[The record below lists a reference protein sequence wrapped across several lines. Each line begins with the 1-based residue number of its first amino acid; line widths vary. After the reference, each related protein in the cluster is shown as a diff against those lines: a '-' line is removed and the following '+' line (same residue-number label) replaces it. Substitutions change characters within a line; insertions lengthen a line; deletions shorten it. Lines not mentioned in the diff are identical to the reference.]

1 MLKIETWDKNKILR
15 TISKEIKQSEFK
27 EYTKL
32 WKEMVKYIKNPK
44 HMGVWLAAPQVGHNK
59 RLIVV
64 SLMKHWDDENFPTIM
79 MLNPTIT
86 EFSENSEIDVEGC
99 LSVPGGKGKVRRPVS
114 ITMKYIDEKG
124 KEKKLHLDGLP
135 ARIVQHEVDHLNGVL
150 FTDRMNETLLD
161 GQEEENYAN

>member
-1 MLKIETWDKNKILR
+1 
-15 TISKEIKQSEFK
+15 
-27 EYTKL
+27 
-32 WKEMVKYIKNPK
+32 
-44 HMGVWLAAPQVGHNK
+44 
-59 RLIVV
+59 
-64 SLMKHWDDENFPTIM
+64 MKHWDDENFPTIM